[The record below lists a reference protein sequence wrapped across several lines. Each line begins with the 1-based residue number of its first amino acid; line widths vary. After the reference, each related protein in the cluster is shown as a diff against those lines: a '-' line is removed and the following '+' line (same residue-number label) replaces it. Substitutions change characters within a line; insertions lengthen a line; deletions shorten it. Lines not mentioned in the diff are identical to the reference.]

1 MLLLDFTLSNFKI
14 LFSSRWYKKN
24 IIINQIFKQIL
35 FTGIDAIVLIT
46 LSAVF
51 VGFII
56 IAQSLVFLPQYGA
69 SEYISNIMVFVIREI
84 GPIILMFILIGR
96 SGNAI
101 SVEIANMKLNNE
113 IFYLEKILNIDTK
126 LFLLFPRFLGVT
138 ISIFC
143 LSIIFN
149 VVTIITG
156 YLSAVIFV
164 FFPFFVFIEKLL
176 HSLTLSDIIVWILKV
191 NIFGLIISV
200 VPYYQGITV
209 ANTVRDVPR
218 VTTRCFIQ
226 SMLICL
232 FLDVIITLIAVLI

>member
-1 MLLLDFTLSNFKI
+1 MLLLEYTLSNFKI
-14 LFSSRWYKKN
+14 LFSSKWYKKN

-35 FTGIDAIVLIT
+35 FTGIDAIFLIT
-46 LSAVF
+46 LSAVL

-56 IAQSLVFLPQYGA
+56 VAQSLVFLPQYGA

-113 IFYLEKILNIDTK
+113 IYYLENTLNIDTK
-126 LFLLFPRFLGVT
+126 LFLLFPRVLGFVV
-138 ISIFC
+138 SIFC
-143 LSIIFN
+143 LSVIFN
-149 VVTIITG
+149 VVTIIIG
-156 YLSAVIFV
+156 YFSAIIFV
-164 FFPFFVFIEKLL
+164 YFPFFVFVEKLL

-191 NIFGLIISV
+191 NIFGLIIAV
-200 VPYYQGITV
+200 VSYYQGITV
-209 ANTVRDVPR
+209 AKTIRDVPR

-226 SMLICL
+226 SMIICL
-232 FLDVIITLIAVLI
+232 IFDIIITVFAVLL

>member
-1 MLLLDFTLSNFKI
+1 MLILDYAVSNFSI
-14 LFSSRWYKKN
+14 LFSSKWYRKN
-24 IIINQIFKQIL
+24 IIINQVFKQIL
-35 FTGIDAIVLIT
+35 FTGIDAIFLIA
-46 LSAVF
+46 LSAIL

-101 SVEIANMKLNNE
+101 SVEIANMKLNDE
-113 IFYLEKILNIDTK
+113 ISYLENILKIDPK

-138 ISIFC
+138 VSIFC

-156 YLSAVIFV
+156 YLSAVLFV
-164 FFPFFVFIEKLL
+164 YFPFFVFVEKLL
-176 HSLTLSDIIVWILKV
+176 HALTLSDIIVWIIKV
-191 NIFGLIISV
+191 NLFGLIISV
-200 VPYYQGITV
+200 VSFYQGIRV
-209 ANTVRDVPR
+209 ADTIRDVPR

-226 SMLICL
+226 SMVLCLI
-232 FLDVIITLIAVLI
+232 FDVIITLIAVLI